1 MVKPMEMPADERSLK
16 QVLHEKIDQLSAD
29 RLSLLNRVLLQ
40 LEAEELAQSLDAA
53 FDEDRK
59 AGKLTSERIQQIL
72 SQVRAE
78 HSYR

>member
-1 MVKPMEMPADERSLK
+1 MVKPLEMPADEQSLK
-16 QVLHEKIDQLSAD
+16 EALHTRIEQLGAD

-59 AGKLTSERIQQIL
+59 AGKLSSERVQRVL

-78 HSYR
+78 CSYG

>member
-1 MVKPMEMPADERSLK
+1 MVKPVEMPADEQSLK
-16 QVLHEKIDQLSAD
+16 KALHGRIEQLSAE
-29 RLSLLNRVLLQ
+29 RLLLLNRVLLQ
-40 LEAEELAQSLDAA
+40 VEAEELAQSLDAA

-59 AGKLTSERIQQIL
+59 AGKLSSERIQPVL